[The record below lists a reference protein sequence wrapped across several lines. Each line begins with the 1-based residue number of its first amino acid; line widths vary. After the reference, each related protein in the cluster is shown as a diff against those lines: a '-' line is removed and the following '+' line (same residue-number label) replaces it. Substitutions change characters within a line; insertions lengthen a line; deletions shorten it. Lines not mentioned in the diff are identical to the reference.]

1 MDKRGAARGF
11 TLLEVMVS
19 VAILGLGLTAILS
32 AQAGAFAASAH
43 ARNISVAT
51 GLARCKMSEVE
62 ELLLRDGFQEL
73 DQNESGPCCD
83 GDDAP
88 GMSCA
93 WRIEKPALPEP
104 KLGELDLDTDLGAL
118 GKLAG
123 GEGDKAA
130 FAPGGGTTDVAQTL
144 AGANTAEAAAG
155 IAGMLMNMIYPDLK
169 GVFEASTRK
178 ATIIVSWTRGEKKYS
193 LELVQWITSPQQGGL
208 VGDLPEGAE
217 PDEPGAAAGATGAP
231 GGGTS
236 SGGRTPTGGRPPL
249 LPQAPK

>member
-1 MDKRGAARGF
+1 MAKWRAARGF

-43 ARNISVAT
+43 SRNISVAT

-73 DQNESGPCCD
+73 DMNESGPCCD
-83 GDDAP
+83 EEDAP

-93 WRIEKPALPEP
+93 WRIEKPMLPEP
-104 KLGELDLDTDLGAL
+104 KLGELDLDSDLGAL
-118 GKLAG
+118 GKLVGA
-123 GEGDKAA
+123 EGDKGG
-130 FAPGGGTTDVAQTL
+130 FAPGGGTADVAETL

-155 IAGMLMNMIYPDLK
+155 MVGMFMNMIYPDLK
-169 GVFEASTRK
+169 GVFEASARK
-178 ATIIVSWTRGEKKYS
+178 ATITVSWMRGEKQYS
-193 LELVQWITSPQQGGL
+193 LELVQWITSPQAAGL

-217 PDEPGAAAGATGAP
+217 PEEAGGAAGLP
-231 GGGTS
+231 GGGAST
-236 SGGRTPTGGRPPL
+236 GGRPPAGGRPPL

>member
-1 MDKRGAARGF
+1 MVKRGAARGF

-83 GDDAP
+83 EEDAP

-93 WRIEKPALPEP
+93 WRIEKPKLPEP

-118 GKLAG
+118 GKLVG
-123 GEGDKAA
+123 GEGDKSA
-130 FAPGGGTTDVAQTL
+130 FAPGGGTTDVAETL
-144 AGANTAEAAAG
+144 AGANTAEATAG
-155 IAGMLMNMIYPDLK
+155 IAGMVMNMIYPDLK

-178 ATIIVSWTRGEKKYS
+178 ATITVSWMRGEKQYS
-193 LELVQWITSPQQGGL
+193 LELVQWITSPQAAGL
-208 VGDLPEGAE
+208 TGDGAE
-217 PDEPGAAAGATGAP
+217 DTGENEPGTPP
-231 GGGTS
+231 GG
-236 SGGRTPTGGRPPL
+236 PP
-249 LPQAPK
+249 PAPK